1 MKQHNATLL
10 FAWNRRYLTAH
21 VSQENAYKRTRST
34 HFRAMAALEGQSS
47 LNSPML
53 STSPSP
59 RPTNSGHDLTAAA
72 VSMWSN
78 PGSPMVPSV
87 NINNMAGGGEDGQTP
102 SKAENRRLG
111 SKSLPTRRRQ
121 GGVVGGSGGERMV
134 LSPVDAGVLSPS
146 PAAPGVKARAAG
158 AGDGA
163 DGSDGAKEPMSMRQL
178 RELEKSLGMDE
189 EKVCVTNVS
198 LFCCFSCLVP

>member
-1 MKQHNATLL
+1 
-10 FAWNRRYLTAH
+10 
-21 VSQENAYKRTRST
+21 
-34 HFRAMAALEGQSS
+34 MAALEGQSS
-47 LNSPML
+47 LNSPMV

-78 PGSPMVPSV
+78 PASPMLTPV
-87 NINNMAGGGEDGQTP
+87 NMSNTAGGGEDGLAP

-134 LSPVDAGVLSPS
+134 LSPVDAGALSPS
-146 PAAPGVKARAAG
+146 PAPEVRPGAG
-158 AGDGA
+158 ARDRADGA
-163 DGSDGAKEPMSMRQL
+163 DDAKEPMSMMQL

-189 EKVCVTNVS
+189 EKVCVRYDYF
-198 LFCCFSCLVP
+198 LFLSCLVR